1 MGLGIVVGADIAG
14 YDYSSFSMLANQPA
28 AANFNNTFSRGK

>member
-1 MGLGIVVGADIAG
+1 MGLGVVVGVDIAG
-14 YDYSSFSMLANQPA
+14 YDDNSFSMLANQPA